1 MSSFLCG
8 RRSSSHF
15 GLPKDGDRGKKKF
28 LLAFSSSVSSAE
40 FVQMSGFLFFFHED
54 LMPSESKIKHEN
66 QLSYIQRWETGQ
78 APCAAWAEIKA
89 RHRLKLISHIVRES
103 RHFKCLTQS
112 VLIKICSISS
122 RQSAMLSRGSDSRN
136 LSKFILG
143 YKQQVGDWRD
153 GYDCTRWR
161 IFHVL
166 QIRLACLIPA
176 RCHPRVRSWWGYS
189 PESLTRGVFFLCHTV
204 KVRNPTVSVPPRES
218 TGVLLNLGQQLRKEL
233 GCARSKGDKGAGGGE
248 RYGSE

>member
-15 GLPKDGDRGKKKF
+15 GLPKDGDREKKISPR
-28 LLAFSSSVSSAE
+28 LLQLRVICWVCSNE
-40 FVQMSGFLFFFHED
+40 RFLFFFYED

-103 RHFKCLTQS
+103 RRFKCLTQS

-166 QIRLACLIPA
+166 
-176 RCHPRVRSWWGYS
+176 
-189 PESLTRGVFFLCHTV
+189 
-204 KVRNPTVSVPPRES
+204 
-218 TGVLLNLGQQLRKEL
+218 
-233 GCARSKGDKGAGGGE
+233 
-248 RYGSE
+248 